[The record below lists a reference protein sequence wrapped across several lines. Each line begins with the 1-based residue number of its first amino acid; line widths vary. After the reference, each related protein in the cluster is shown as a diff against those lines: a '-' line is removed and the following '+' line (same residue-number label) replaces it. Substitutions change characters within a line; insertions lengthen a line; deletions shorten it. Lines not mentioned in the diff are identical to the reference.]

1 VITVLLGISG
11 VIGMVIFQK
20 PDMKTVYGYFGLGIL
35 DISLIIVGL
44 FLNRFRLYGSEKD
57 VRDVS

>member
-1 VITVLLGISG
+1 MITVLLGISG

-20 PDMKTVYGYFGLGIL
+20 PDMKTVYGYLGLGIL

-44 FLNRFRLYGSEKD
+44 FLARIGLYGSE
-57 VRDVS
+57 RDVS